1 MSKKLDDLAVELR
14 AVIDQMDEVNSRMKS
29 LTGMKHN
36 LLSQIQKKM
45 EEVGIDSAK
54 SNVAGL
60 SLTVKEDLVATYDPE
75 KFEEIFKWCA
85 SQNRY
90 DFIQRRMSNAK
101 IREFVESGGGL
112 PEGLTLSPIT
122 KVSFRR
128 S

>member
-29 LTGMKHN
+29 LSGMKSN

-75 KFEEIFKWCA
+75 KFQEIFDWCA
-85 SQNRY
+85 EQDRY
-90 DFIQRRMSNAK
+90 DFIQRRMSSAK
-101 IREFVESGGGL
+101 IKEFVESGGGL

>member
-36 LLSQIQKKM
+36 LLSQIQRKM
-45 EEVGIDSAK
+45 EEDGIDSAK

-75 KFEEIFKWCA
+75 KFQEIFDWCA
-85 SQNRY
+85 EQDRY
-90 DFIQRRMSNAK
+90 DFIQRRMSSAK
-101 IREFVESGGGL
+101 IKEFVESGGGL